1 MCCSGPLWGSSQVFL
16 VPAPVGWSGALSS
29 FTALPKL
36 SPGWREE
43 FWEKGRDLGPYFSSS
58 PPLDRI
64 KACGEKVRDHPVVL
78 NLWWMIIQ
86 PIPLLKNTSIDPK
99 HFFKRWKIK
108 FKLIFQIL
116 DQLKDLFLIDI
127 LPSKHGVIL
136 RGRIWW
142 WQGILMH
149 NAVAQNNRILM

>member
-1 MCCSGPLWGSSQVFL
+1 MGNICEKWGTPCAPGSLGLLLAQKQVWMCCSGPLWGSSQVFL
-16 VPAPVGWSGALSS
+16 APAPVGWSGALSS

-64 KACGEKVRDHPVVL
+64 KACGEKVRDRPVVL

-99 HFFKRWKIK
+99 HFFKR
-108 FKLIFQIL
+108 
-116 DQLKDLFLIDI
+116 
-127 LPSKHGVIL
+127 
-136 RGRIWW
+136 
-142 WQGILMH
+142 
-149 NAVAQNNRILM
+149 